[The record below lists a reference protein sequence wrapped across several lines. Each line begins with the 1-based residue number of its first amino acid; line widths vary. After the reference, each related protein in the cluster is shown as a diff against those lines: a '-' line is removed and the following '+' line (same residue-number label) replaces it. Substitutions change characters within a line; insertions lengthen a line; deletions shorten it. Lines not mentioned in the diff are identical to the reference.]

1 MIRKMD
7 LSPGEFHEMCAKW
20 RIPGSDKKKLREHY
34 SNLRK
39 QIFQPLDTA
48 IEHQQE
54 LATLGIEE
62 EIQPESASDETID
75 GADSTTTT
83 TTTTTTITT
92 TVDPD
97 VSYYHAKPPPH
108 NTPRP
113 PWAGPSRNC
122 SSPAGEV
129 SEALDRPQDGAGASA
144 QKGKVEEDMGRFL
157 EAVTLYQAVYLHGYE
172 ILILGY

>member
-1 MIRKMD
+1 LTCRYWVKVCMIRKMD

-97 VSYYHAKPPPH
+97 VSHFHSTTQNHPLI
-108 NTPRP
+108 T
-113 PWAGPSRNC
+113 
-122 SSPAGEV
+122 
-129 SEALDRPQDGAGASA
+129 PQDLLGLVHPAIARPRR
-144 QKGKVEEDMGRFL
+144 GRFPR
-157 EAVTLYQAVYLHGYE
+157 H
-172 ILILGY
+172 LIGRRMARAHQLKREK